1 MNFIRFTL
9 IVSLL
14 VIFCFSNIQAQHQ
27 DLQEKPGIW
36 KSSELESPDT
46 NNLLSAFRRGKFNGH
61 FRYFFMATDN
71 ESGLT
76 DYFANA
82 GGGGLR
88 YETAKFKGFQFG
100 VSGFYIFNL
109 GSSDLTKKDSA
120 TNQLSRY
127 ELGLF
132 DIQNPENKNDINRLE
147 EFYLKYHFRKSYLQF
162 GKFLLNSPLINL
174 QDGRMRPSVV
184 EGIWT
189 ELFPGKLLKIEGG
202 FLYNFSPR
210 STTKW
215 YSGVKSIGLYPSGV
229 QPGGMQSNYFNNLNS
244 NGTGVVG
251 ISYNRNARLKI
262 SIWNYTID
270 NILNS
275 ALLQSDFTIFKEKK
289 STFSGG
295 IQLIRQD
302 AIQNGGNTDPLKTYI
317 QKGSK
322 SMVFSGRIV
331 FKNSFLETSLNY
343 TRITS
348 HGRYLFP
355 REWGR
360 DPFYTFMPRERN
372 EGYGD
377 VHASVAKINY
387 FSKSKRFT
395 TGLAIGY
402 FELPDVKDFKLNK
415 YGMPSYFQLNAEV
428 RYVFSGKLQ
437 GFELYALVVSKIKNV
452 KTYDNPRYTINKVE
466 MNLYNLVMYYRF

>member
-1 MNFIRFTL
+1 F
-9 IVSLL
+9 
-14 VIFCFSNIQAQHQ
+14 
-27 DLQEKPGIW
+27 
-36 KSSELESPDT
+36 
-46 NNLLSAFRRGKFNGH
+46 
-61 FRYFFMATDN
+61 
-71 ESGLT
+71 
-76 DYFANA
+76 
-82 GGGGLR
+82 
-88 YETAKFKGFQFG
+88 
-100 VSGFYIFNL
+100 
-109 GSSDLTKKDSA
+109 
-120 TNQLSRY
+120 
-127 ELGLF
+127 
-132 DIQNPENKNDINRLE
+132 
-147 EFYLKYHFRKSYLQF
+147 
-162 GKFLLNSPLINL
+162 
-174 QDGRMRPSVV
+174 
-184 EGIWT
+184 
-189 ELFPGKLLKIEGG
+189 
-202 FLYNFSPR
+202 
-210 STTKW
+210 
-215 YSGVKSIGLYPSGV
+215 
-229 QPGGMQSNYFNNLNS
+229 
-244 NGTGVVG
+244 
-251 ISYNRNARLKI
+251 KI

-428 RYVFSGKLQ
+428 RYLFSGKLQ
-437 GFELYALVVSKIKNV
+437 GFELYALFVSKIKNDT
-452 KTYDNPRYTINKVE
+452 TYDNPKYIINKVG
-466 MNLYNLVMYYRF
+466 MNLYNLVLNYRF